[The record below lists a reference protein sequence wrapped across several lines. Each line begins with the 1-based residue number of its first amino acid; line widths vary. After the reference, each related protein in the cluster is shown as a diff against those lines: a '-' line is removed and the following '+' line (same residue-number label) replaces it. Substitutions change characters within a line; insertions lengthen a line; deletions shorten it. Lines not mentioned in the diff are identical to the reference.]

1 MQVSLAKTVETL
13 EARRAVLAGELAAID
28 ARLQAIAQAVKGEAR
43 APVTAEGARPRAA
56 RGASDRRSKRARRS
70 WFARDEAVGLLRKVA
85 KSPKAPAA
93 IVNELGRLKGYS
105 GRLSPEDERR
115 FQGAAYMA
123 IAQALKNKALR
134 RGPKGQVVAA

>member
-28 ARLQAIAQAVKGEAR
+28 ARLQAIAHAVQGEAR
-43 APVTAEGARPRAA
+43 AATAAVAQPRAA

-70 WFARDEAVGLLRKVA
+70 WFALDEAVGLLRKVA
-85 KSPKAPAA
+85 KSPKAPAV
-93 IVNELGRLKGYS
+93 IVNELGRLKGYN

-134 RGPKGQVVAA
+134 RNPKGQVVAA

>member
-1 MQVSLAKTVETL
+1 
-13 EARRAVLAGELAAID
+13 LAAID
-28 ARLQAIAQAVKGEAR
+28 ARLHAIAQAVQGGTRPPAI
-43 APVTAEGARPRAA
+43 AEVVQQRSA

-93 IVNELGRLKGYS
+93 IVTELGKLKGYS

-134 RGPKGQVVAA
+134 RGPKGQVVAAR